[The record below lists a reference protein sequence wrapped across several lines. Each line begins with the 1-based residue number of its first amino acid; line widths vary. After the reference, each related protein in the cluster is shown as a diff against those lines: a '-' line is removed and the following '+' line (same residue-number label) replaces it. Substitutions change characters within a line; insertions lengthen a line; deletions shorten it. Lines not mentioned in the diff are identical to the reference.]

1 MAWMGNCD
9 SWLCACTQ
17 SKSSHACIQFKICF
31 DHGLAVLN
39 YNPYIFQVIGMLFIV
54 NFMAPPFQ
62 NVCETC
68 HVMDIIISPI
78 GDVHCNAY
86 CSKWKV

>member
-1 MAWMGNCD
+1 MGNCG

-17 SKSSHACIQFKICF
+17 TKSSHVCIDIKICI
-31 DHGLAVLN
+31 DHGLAILN
-39 YNPYIFQVIGMLFIV
+39 RNPYIFQVIGMLSIISL
-54 NFMAPPFQ
+54 MAPPFQ
-62 NVCETC
+62 NICETC

-78 GDVHCNAY
+78 GDVHCNVY